1 MHHLRGSVYGV
12 AQDPIGWLQK
22 GEEDLWCAAYYLWWH
37 VLALFLHAD
46 CFVISNRGRLLGIT
60 DLKITKQ
67 TTRSEE
73 RRNKRGLICN
83 SYLAWLVS

>member
-1 MHHLRGSVYGV
+1 MHHLRGSVYEMHKT
-12 AQDPIGWLQK
+12 PIRWLQK

-60 DLKITKQ
+60 DLKITKP
-67 TTRSEE
+67 TSKNEE
-73 RRNKRGLICN
+73 EETMRAYYVI
-83 SYLAWLVS
+83 VT

>member
-60 DLKITKQ
+60 DLKDYKT
-67 TTRSEE
+67 
-73 RRNKRGLICN
+73 NN
-83 SYLAWLVS
+83 